1 MIIIVIKEVISMMR
15 IENERL
21 EYKRELTEV
30 VKKEVIAFANTL
42 GGDIYIGIEDDGSVV
57 GVAEPDD

>member
-1 MIIIVIKEVISMMR
+1 MIIIMIKEVISMMR

-21 EYKRELTEV
+21 EYKRELTEA

-42 GGDIYIGIEDDGSVV
+42 GGDIYIGIDDDGSVV

>member
-42 GGDIYIGIEDDGSVV
+42 GGDIYIGIDDDGSVL
-57 GVAEPDD
+57 GVAEPAD

>member
-21 EYKRELTEV
+21 EYKRELTEA

-42 GGDIYIGIEDDGSVV
+42 GGDIYIGIDDDGSVV

>member
-1 MIIIVIKEVISMMR
+1 MIIIMIKEVISMMR

-42 GGDIYIGIEDDGSVV
+42 GGDIYIGIDDDGSVV

>member
-21 EYKRELTEV
+21 EYKRALTEV

-42 GGDIYIGIEDDGSVV
+42 GGDIYIGIDDDGSVV

>member
-1 MIIIVIKEVISMMR
+1 MMR

-42 GGDIYIGIEDDGSVV
+42 GGDIYIGIDDDGSVV

>member
-42 GGDIYIGIEDDGSVV
+42 GGDIYIGIDDDGSVV

>member
-1 MIIIVIKEVISMMR
+1 MIKEVISMMR

-42 GGDIYIGIEDDGSVV
+42 GGDIYIGIDDDGSVV

>member
-42 GGDIYIGIEDDGSVV
+42 GGDIYIGIDDDGSVV
-57 GVAEPDD
+57 GVVEPDD